1 MAKGKDFYGKDVTEV
16 IAKACKELSA
26 SQEDLDIEVL
36 ETGSAGIFGLCKK
49 KAHIRVNGKKGK
61 ATGSKR
67 KADEAVE
74 AIAKPA
80 PEGNNREVVKDKK
93 EASAKQK
100 DVPEPNGVAKEEE
113 KPASARKKK
122 RQESSIAA
130 VQSVVPTES
139 TQRVLPSDEVLAT
152 LHEDISELLTVM
164 GFPSEITVEIVDY
177 SVACRISG
185 EHQEVLVGNDGR
197 TLDSLQYLL
206 RKIMSRR
213 LPDRMMLS
221 LDVGDYRERRAQE
234 LKDRA
239 LELADQV
246 KADGKT
252 QAIAALNPSERRV
265 VHVMLQDDKAIR
277 SRSVGEGLFKKVL
290 IYKPGKK
297 NKSGPRRGKGRQSGR
312 SSGNK

>member
-36 ETGSAGIFGLCKK
+36 ETGSVGIFGLCKK
-49 KAHIRVNGKKGK
+49 KSHIRVTRKTKKG
-61 ATGSKR
+61 TGPKR
-67 KADEAVE
+67 KTDEAVE
-74 AIAKPA
+74 PVAEPVSEENKQ
-80 PEGNNREVVKDKK
+80 EVVQEKK
-93 EASAKQK
+93 KVPARRK
-100 DVPEPNGVAKEEE
+100 DVPEPKETADKE
-113 KPASARKKK
+113 KPAAARKKK
-122 RQESSIAA
+122 VQKPAVAAAKPVEAKES
-130 VQSVVPTES
+130 VQRE
-139 TQRVLPSDEVLAT
+139 LPSDEVLT
-152 LHEDISELLTVM
+152 TIEKDISELLAVM
-164 GFPSEITVEIVDY
+164 GFPSEVTVEIVDY

-221 LDVGDYRERRAQE
+221 LDVGDYRERRARE
-234 LKDRA
+234 LKERA

-265 VHVMLQDDKAIR
+265 VHMMLQDDKAIR

-297 NKSGPRRGKGRQSGR
+297 KSGSRKGKGRQGGR